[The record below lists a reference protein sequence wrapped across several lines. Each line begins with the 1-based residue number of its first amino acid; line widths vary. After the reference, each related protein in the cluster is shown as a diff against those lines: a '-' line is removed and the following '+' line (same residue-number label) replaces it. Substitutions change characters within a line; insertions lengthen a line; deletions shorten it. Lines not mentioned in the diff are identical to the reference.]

1 MQKFRKDL
9 RRLLA
14 TLEAQGISMADW
26 GEEAGV
32 CRQTVW
38 RILKGKQVPSIETFL
53 ALQNAAVALLPKA
66 A

>member
-9 RRLLA
+9 RRILA
-14 TLEAQGISMADW
+14 TLESQGISMSDW

-32 CRQTVW
+32 SRQTVW

-53 ALQNAAVALLPKA
+53 ALQKAAVQLLPRA